1 MQSGAAIVQGLSPES
16 ALVVDADQD
25 YVKAIR
31 AALVDDIASVE
42 AVTSISSAVT
52 RLQGNGHRLVII
64 DSSLGGDPTAVDLVR
79 ALRRTRPEVAIIM
92 TSSTHLTATQDDWS
106 GAMLTSCWLSH
117 QSDESDRSGVNEA
130 TTRPFSRT
138 SIKVTG
144 FGDRT
149 RNCRRCGCLSL
160 RVRWNSWPGH

>member
-25 YVKAIR
+25 YVKANR
-31 AALVDDIASVE
+31 ASLVNDVASIE

-92 TSSTHLTATQDDWS
+92 TSSTHLTATQVAS
-106 GAMLTSCWLSH
+106 CFEAGA
-117 QSDESDRSGVNEA
+117 DEFIRK
-130 TTRPFSRT
+130 PFHPQE
-138 SIKVTG
+138 
-144 FGDRT
+144 FAA
-149 RNCRRCGCLSL
+149 
-160 RVRWNSWPGH
+160 RVRAVSRRVRRSMAASSASTGERELRATA